1 VLRSVLSLLTV
12 EGPRH
17 HTAEDER
24 RLLATYLAPAL
35 MPQPSRAR

>member
-1 VLRSVLSLLTV
+1 LLTV

-17 HTAEDER
+17 HSADDER

-35 MPQPSRAR
+35 VAMRVPEQLA